1 LYCTAL
7 NEQYKPFKIQPK
19 KAEGTNKHK
28 TILSLYPNN
37 SDSNKTEGKDL
48 LFV

>member
-1 LYCTAL
+1 MNNINLSEH
-7 NEQYKPFKIQPK
+7 NQN

-28 TILSLYPNN
+28 TIPSWYPNN
-37 SDSNKTEGKDL
+37 SDSNKTEGKEL